1 MFVAIQIAY
10 FTTVIGFFDVSKTF
24 HHLIKKIE
32 AYFLIVVTFILLL
45 EGLFLIRKLKRKY
58 YYAYNN

>member
-1 MFVAIQIAY
+1 MVIQIVYLA
-10 FTTVIGFFDVSKTF
+10 TVIGFFEIDKTM
-24 HHLIKKIE
+24 HHEIEKIE
-32 AYFLIVVTFILLL
+32 AYFLIAVTIILLF